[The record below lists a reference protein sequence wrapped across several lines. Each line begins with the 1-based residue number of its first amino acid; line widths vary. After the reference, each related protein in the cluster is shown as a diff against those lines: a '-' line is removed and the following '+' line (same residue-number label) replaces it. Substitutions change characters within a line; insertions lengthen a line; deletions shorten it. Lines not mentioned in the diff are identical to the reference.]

1 MIHFT
6 RLEQILQDLEKKV
19 SSSLRSFP
27 SAFEVRNNGKSAV
40 QGFVVDDSTS
50 GQELPVVIAVG
61 ANYTQSEEKTPRDVF
76 GHGCVSAKLKSWRT
90 WLDRGF
96 ADYRKNP
103 SLWVKRCAAPSHCVP
118 VPPPGE
124 YHLVMTNFCLW
135 ITKRNWSAIQAQIRA
150 DLLQNNAVFAGGPSS
165 APDWPHLKDLHN
177 DLPGSLWVG
186 HGSRTEVFTLF
197 RQFIDKQNN
206 TPWLLTPNVS
216 FHYDY
221 GKWAFLRDD

>member
-1 MIHFT
+1 MIHYT
-6 RLEQILQDLEKKV
+6 PLEQILQDLETKV
-19 SSSLRSFP
+19 LPARRMFP
-27 SAFEVRNNGKSAV
+27 SAFEVRDNGKSTV
-40 QGFVVDDSTS
+40 QGFVLDDSTS
-50 GQELPVVIAVG
+50 DQELPVVIAVG
-61 ANYTQSEEKTPRDVF
+61 ANYTQNNEFTPRDVI
-76 GHGCVSAKLKSWRT
+76 GSGDVRAKLKSWRT

-103 SLWVKRCAAPSHCVP
+103 SLWVKRCAAPSLSLP
-118 VPPPGE
+118 VPPPGK

-135 ITKRNWSAIQAQIRA
+135 ITRRNWSAIQAQIRA
-150 DLLQNNAVFAGGPSS
+150 DLLQNNAHFAVRPSV
-165 APDWPHLKDLHN
+165 APDWPHLQDLHN
-177 DLPGSLWVG
+177 KLPDSLWVG

-197 RQFIDKQNN
+197 RQFVDKQNN